1 MGEDIRF
8 ARNSQKNIREL
19 IRKQEQ
25 AQLELATVLTEL
37 HGDAASIVPKNK
49 NLLKK
54 LNTASFA
61 MRELQNNWNSL
72 EFAFQH
78 LMVPQ
83 NPPTSTDRSQNSN
96 SQKSDGTKSHVRSGT
111 TTTSTQSTTTT
122 SHVKNENN
130 NLHLKRK
137 TAINCNESQ
146 IDMKKEPKLE
156 PKVEPEIE
164 PDDESDDDEDEES
177 EAESAFDPRRS
188 PRIRQNSVRTDSGR
202 STPIKE
208 QKVPKIKK
216 VRKRK
221 KSNNGEV
228 KSESKSNELISPTLI
243 PKRESLRRVLELSKR
258 TFEDQNNEKDTGDTT
273 GSQSDTSDA
282 ESDEDSEPE
291 ENGKSTS
298 DEQDNET
305 PKIKLK
311 NVPTPTKIRSETNP
325 KIEFDDEQKVKKER
339 KLKTDP
345 RVLARQRESYHKRK
359 QRRQSNEIIGSG
371 SETNPSSGKHHTLN
385 GGSQPEKGKP
395 WCNVLNRKT
404 PTHILQRRR
413 DAYYRRKEQKLFET
427 NDQSKPS
434 DSPLQPKEEK
444 KKSLKKIEAKP
455 KPTSSL
461 NGAITPIKPITSFVK
476 MTIIPPV
483 YSQSQLETLKSLD
496 QLNQPGLVL
505 LPSPQPQL
513 LNGTITKPKSERS
526 YVKIEKNTKPK
537 NDTPER
543 KFEPPKKRKWDDR
556 MKESSPN
563 LSPGASNPAMTSFK
577 TGTLN
582 SSNEPYVIGSTNGR
596 MPLEKSKN
604 QISNIQTVSGNFKK
618 KIAANWERSLS
629 NSSDTD
635 KDSKIYH
642 PVNPHSEQKN
652 LTNSGQS
659 TTPKSSANHILKNRL
674 TATSEHHGVSPPVS
688 VE

>member
-37 HGDAASIVPKNK
+37 HGDAATIVPKNK

-83 NPPTSTDRSQNSN
+83 NPPVNASDRSGSQNSN
-96 SQKSDGTKSHVRSGT
+96 SQKSDGTKPHVRSGT
-111 TTTSTQSTTTT
+111 TQPPTAPTQSTTPT

-137 TAINCNESQ
+137 TAINCNESPM
-146 IDMKKEPKLE
+146 DVKKEPKLE

-164 PDDESDDDEDEES
+164 PDDESEGDSEES

-208 QKVPKIKK
+208 QKSPKMKK
-216 VRKRK
+216 SRKRK
-221 KSNNGEV
+221 NSKNGVV
-228 KSESKSNELISPTLI
+228 KNESKSSESISPTLI

-258 TFEDQNNEKDTGDTT
+258 TFEDQNNEKDTGNTT

-282 ESDEDSEPE
+282 ESDADSEPE
-291 ENGKSTS
+291 ENEKSTS

-325 KIEFDDEQKVKKER
+325 KTESTDAQKVKKER

-371 SETNPSSGKHHTLN
+371 SETNPSSGKQHTPN

-395 WCNVLNRKT
+395 WCNVPNRKT

-427 NDQSKPS
+427 N
-434 DSPLQPKEEK
+434 
-444 KKSLKKIEAKP
+444 
-455 KPTSSL
+455 
-461 NGAITPIKPITSFVK
+461 
-476 MTIIPPV
+476 
-483 YSQSQLETLKSLD
+483 
-496 QLNQPGLVL
+496 
-505 LPSPQPQL
+505 
-513 LNGTITKPKSERS
+513 
-526 YVKIEKNTKPK
+526 
-537 NDTPER
+537 
-543 KFEPPKKRKWDDR
+543 
-556 MKESSPN
+556 
-563 LSPGASNPAMTSFK
+563 
-577 TGTLN
+577 
-582 SSNEPYVIGSTNGR
+582 
-596 MPLEKSKN
+596 
-604 QISNIQTVSGNFKK
+604 
-618 KIAANWERSLS
+618 
-629 NSSDTD
+629 
-635 KDSKIYH
+635 
-642 PVNPHSEQKN
+642 
-652 LTNSGQS
+652 GQS
-659 TTPKSSANHILKNRL
+659 RPRFVL
-674 TATSEHHGVSPPVS
+674 
-688 VE
+688 